1 MKNAARLLQDIA
13 RRDSTILLVDEQDDT
28 RQVAQDFFAG
38 LGCRVV
44 TANDLHN
51 AAAVLRSV
59 VIDLV
64 IARYDD
70 ERAQSA
76 AAALRACAG
85 KIPIIALSAG
95 ADTLRILLETL
106 GRALEKAM
114 SEATL
119 LN

>member
-1 MKNAARLLQDIA
+1 MKNAARLLSDIA
-13 RRDSTILLVDEQDDT
+13 RHGSTILLVDEQDET
-28 RQVAQDFFAG
+28 RCVAQEFFSG

-44 TANDLHN
+44 TASDLS
-51 AAAVLRSV
+51 AATAVLRSV
-59 VIDLV
+59 AIDLV

-85 KIPIIALSAG
+85 KTPIIALSTG
-95 ADTLRILLETL
+95 METLRVLLDTL
-106 GRALEKAM
+106 GRALEKAI
-114 SEATL
+114 SESAM